1 MFGEEVIPDTPT
13 VRYAAVSSI
22 EHGHKNMVSCVEWV
36 PDHFEVSARDNV
48 IT

>member
-22 EHGHKNMVSCVEWV
+22 EHGHKNMVSWVEWV